1 MKNIPKILLSVVLAV
16 ALAFSFSSCSKSVE
30 LTEENV
36 IETVAVVEESLKK
49 FDTKKLEKYV
59 KSSTLSTIMRYADK
73 HKQFKE
79 LGKAIFS
86 GLSITV
92 DDVDIKNQTVTVTVK
107 NKDLSSVASDFA
119 EKLKNNYSAVQLLNK
134 LDDDDFLDFS
144 LNQLVESMD
153 AVDDEIE
160 VTVTLNVKKGDKN
173 LVLTFDDDSEDAV
186 SGGALTA
193 IKNIY
198 K

>member
-59 KSSTLSTIMRYADK
+59 NSSTLSTIMRYADK

-86 GLSITV
+86 RLSITV

-153 AVDDEIE
+153 AVDDETE

>member
-1 MKNIPKILLSVVLAV
+1 MKNIPKILLSVLLAV

-49 FDTKKLEKYV
+49 IDTKKLEKYV

-73 HKQFKE
+73 HKQLKE

-86 GLSITV
+86 DLSITV

-153 AVDDEIE
+153 AVDDETE

>member
-1 MKNIPKILLSVVLAV
+1 MKNIPKILLSVLLAV

-59 KSSTLSTIMRYADK
+59 NSSTLSTIMRYADK
-73 HKQFKE
+73 HKQLKE

-86 GLSITV
+86 DLSITV

-153 AVDDEIE
+153 AVDDETE

>member
-1 MKNIPKILLSVVLAV
+1 MKNIPKILLSVLLAV

-49 FDTKKLEKYV
+49 FDSKKLEKYV

-73 HKQFKE
+73 HKQLKE

-86 GLSITV
+86 DLSITV

-153 AVDDEIE
+153 AVDDETE

>member
-59 KSSTLSTIMRYADK
+59 NSSTFSTIMRYADK
-73 HKQFKE
+73 HKQLKE

-86 GLSITV
+86 DLSITV

-153 AVDDEIE
+153 AVDDETE

>member
-16 ALAFSFSSCSKSVE
+16 ALAFSFSSCSKNVE

-92 DDVDIKNQTVTVTVK
+92 DDVDVKNQTVTVTVK

-119 EKLKNNYSAVQLLNK
+119 EKLKNHYSAVQLLNK
-134 LDDDDFLDFS
+134 LDDEDFLDFS
-144 LNQLVESMD
+144 LNQLVEFMD
-153 AVDDEIE
+153 AVDDETE

>member
-1 MKNIPKILLSVVLAV
+1 MKNILKILLSVVLAV

-59 KSSTLSTIMRYADK
+59 NSLTLSTIMRYADK

-153 AVDDEIE
+153 AVDDETE

>member
-16 ALAFSFSSCSKSVE
+16 TLAFSFSSCSKSVE

-49 FDTKKLEKYV
+49 FDSKKLEKYV
-59 KSSTLSTIMRYADK
+59 KSSTLSTIMRYAK
-73 HKQFKE
+73 EHKQFKE

-144 LNQLVESMD
+144 LNKLVESMD
-153 AVDDEIE
+153 AVDDETE

>member
-36 IETVAVVEESLKK
+36 IETVSVVEESLKK

-86 GLSITV
+86 DLSITV

-153 AVDDEIE
+153 AVDDETE

>member
-1 MKNIPKILLSVVLAV
+1 MKNIPKIILSLVLV
-16 ALAFSFSSCSKSVE
+16 TALAFSFASCTKKVE

-36 IETVAVVEESLKK
+36 IETVAVVEDALKK
-49 FDTKKLEKYV
+49 FDSKKLEKYV
-59 KSSTLSTIMRYADK
+59 KSSTLSTIMRYADD

-86 GLSITV
+86 NLSITV

-107 NKDLSSVASDFA
+107 NKNLSSVASDFA
-119 EKLKNNYSAVQLLNK
+119 QKLSENYTPVQLLGK
-134 LDDDDFLDFS
+134 LDDDEFLDFS
-144 LNQLVESMD
+144 LDKLVESMD
-153 AVDDEIE
+153 TVDDETE
-160 VTVTLNVKKGDKN
+160 ATVTLNVKQGDKN

>member
-16 ALAFSFSSCSKSVE
+16 TLAFSFSSCSKSVE

-49 FDTKKLEKYV
+49 FDSKKLEKYV
-59 KSSTLSTIMRYADK
+59 KSSTLSTIMRYAK
-73 HKQFKE
+73 EHKQFKE

-119 EKLKNNYSAVQLLNK
+119 EKLKNNYSAVELLNK

-144 LNQLVESMD
+144 LNKLVESMD
-153 AVDDEIE
+153 TVDDETE

>member
-59 KSSTLSTIMRYADK
+59 NSSTLSTIMRYADK
-73 HKQFKE
+73 HKQLKE

-86 GLSITV
+86 DLSITV

-134 LDDDDFLDFS
+134 LDDEDFLDFS

-153 AVDDEIE
+153 AVDDETE

>member
-1 MKNIPKILLSVVLAV
+1 MKNIPKILLSVLLAV

-36 IETVAVVEESLKK
+36 IETVAVVEDSLKK
-49 FDTKKLEKYV
+49 FDSKKLEKYV
-59 KSSTLSTIMRYADK
+59 NSSTLSTIMRYADK

-86 GLSITV
+86 DLRITV

-153 AVDDEIE
+153 AVDDETE

>member
-1 MKNIPKILLSVVLAV
+1 MKNIPKILLSVILAV

-49 FDTKKLEKYV
+49 FDSKKLEKYV
-59 KSSTLSTIMRYADK
+59 KSSTLSTIMRYAK
-73 HKQFKE
+73 EHKQFKE

-92 DDVDIKNQTVTVTVK
+92 DDVDIKNQIVTVTVK

-119 EKLKNNYSAVQLLNK
+119 EKLKNNYSAVELLNK

-153 AVDDEIE
+153 AVDDETE

>member
-16 ALAFSFSSCSKSVE
+16 TLAFSFSSCSKSVE

-49 FDTKKLEKYV
+49 FDSKKLEKYV
-59 KSSTLSTIMRYADK
+59 KSSTLSTIMRYAK
-73 HKQFKE
+73 EHKQFKE

-119 EKLKNNYSAVQLLNK
+119 EKLKNNYSAVELLNK

-153 AVDDEIE
+153 AVDDETE

>member
-59 KSSTLSTIMRYADK
+59 NSSTLSTIMRYADK
-73 HKQFKE
+73 HKQLKE

-86 GLSITV
+86 DLSITV

-153 AVDDEIE
+153 AVDDETE

>member
-49 FDTKKLEKYV
+49 FDSKKLEKYV

-73 HKQFKE
+73 HKQLKE

-86 GLSITV
+86 DLSITV

-153 AVDDEIE
+153 AVDDETE

>member
-1 MKNIPKILLSVVLAV
+1 M
-16 ALAFSFSSCSKSVE
+16 
-30 LTEENV
+30 
-36 IETVAVVEESLKK
+36 
-49 FDTKKLEKYV
+49 
-59 KSSTLSTIMRYADK
+59 
-73 HKQFKE
+73 
-79 LGKAIFS
+79 
-86 GLSITV
+86 
-92 DDVDIKNQTVTVTVK
+92 
-107 NKDLSSVASDFA
+107 
-119 EKLKNNYSAVQLLNK
+119 LNK

-153 AVDDEIE
+153 AVDDETE

>member
-1 MKNIPKILLSVVLAV
+1 MKNIPKILLSVLLAV

-30 LTEENV
+30 LTEKNV

-79 LGKAIFS
+79 LGKAIFRD
-86 GLSITV
+86 LSITV

-107 NKDLSSVASDFA
+107 NKDLSSVASNFA
-119 EKLKNNYSAVQLLNK
+119 EKLKNHYSAVQLLNK
-134 LDDDDFLDFS
+134 LDDEDFLDFS

-153 AVDDEIE
+153 AVDDETE

>member
-49 FDTKKLEKYV
+49 FDSKKLEKYV

-119 EKLKNNYSAVQLLNK
+119 EKLKNHYSAVQLLNK

-153 AVDDEIE
+153 AVDDETE

>member
-1 MKNIPKILLSVVLAV
+1 MKNIPKILLSVLLAV

-73 HKQFKE
+73 HKQLKE

-86 GLSITV
+86 DLSITV

-153 AVDDEIE
+153 AVDDETE

>member
-73 HKQFKE
+73 HKQLKE

-86 GLSITV
+86 DLSITV

-153 AVDDEIE
+153 AVDDETE

>member
-49 FDTKKLEKYV
+49 IDTKKLEKYV

-73 HKQFKE
+73 HKQLKE

-86 GLSITV
+86 DLSITV

-134 LDDDDFLDFS
+134 LDDEDFLDFS

-153 AVDDEIE
+153 AVDDETE